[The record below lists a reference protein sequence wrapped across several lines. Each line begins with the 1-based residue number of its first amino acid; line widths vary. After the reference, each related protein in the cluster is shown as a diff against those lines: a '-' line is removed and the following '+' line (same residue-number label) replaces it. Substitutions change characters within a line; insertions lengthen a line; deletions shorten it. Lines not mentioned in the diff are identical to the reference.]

1 MADQGSYFVR
11 LGDVAPGFRQRAFEH
26 TLSHLQHG
34 EFQARDALAQLED
47 VFREVRALRL
57 PRRVPQ
63 LRVGDWT
70 DTH

>member
-1 MADQGSYFVR
+1 MR

-47 VFREVRALRL
+47 VFREVLTVL
-57 PRRVPQ
+57 SQ
-63 LRVGDWT
+63 LCM
-70 DTH
+70 DTEIRFRNGEEP